1 MPDDP
6 NAISISSSPD
16 PKAAVRLRKM
26 DPDAGWIGRVTGNA
40 KNAPNNIAFVVVMLI
55 LVAGLIVTFAYPQ
68 DRLEFWKV
76 ILPIVT
82 LTLGY
87 LFGRGSAHG

>member
-6 NAISISSSPD
+6 SAISISSSPD
-16 PKAAVRLRKM
+16 PKAAIRLRKM
-26 DPDAGWIGRVTGNA
+26 DLDAGWIGRVVGNTR
-40 KNAPNNIAFVVVMLI
+40 NAPNNIAFVVVMLI
-55 LVAGLIVTFAYPQ
+55 LVAGLVVTFAYPQ
-68 DRLEFWKV
+68 DRVEFWKI

-87 LFGRGSAHG
+87 LFGRSSASG